1 MDILACSAPN
11 CEAPVAV
18 KKRQLCKRHYNRF
31 MSYGDLD
38 LEPVATRCLHCGEQ
52 IVRSKKT
59 FGPSPQ
65 YCTID
70 CRRLANDKKAKESG
84 RYAAYEAKRR
94 ESFKPKPI
102 SDRSCVRCGG
112 SFLAKRSDARFCSTR
127 CTNSWLDEHN
137 PIRCS
142 EDGCDRGV
150 RATGLCSMH
159 WRRVARAD
167 GRESNPEWDDRRRA
181 NYHKRRALKALAPA
195 EDVRPKVVYDRD
207 SWICGLC
214 SLPVDSSLSYP
225 DPMSASLD
233 HILPLS
239 RGGHHTYENTQLAHL
254 SCNVRK
260 GADAA

>member
-1 MDILACSAPN
+1 MHYQRMRTHGFLEKPLDKFTCIWCGAEKVQDKRGPKPMYCSKE
-11 CEAPVAV
+11 CGY
-18 KKRQLCKRHYNRF
+18 RHYR
-31 MSYGDLD
+31 DR
-38 LEPVATRCLHCGEQ
+38 TREE
-52 IVRSKKT
+52 V
-59 FGPSPQ
+59 
-65 YCTID
+65 
-70 CRRLANDKKAKESG
+70 N
-84 RYAAYEAKRR
+84 AKRR
-94 ESFKPKPI
+94 AKTASKPKHVH
-102 SDRSCVRCGG
+102 SCTECGG
-112 SFLAKRSDARFCSTR
+112 SFESRNRTKKFCSQK
-127 CTNSWLDEHN
+127 CSNKWMDKHN

-142 EDGCDRGV
+142 EDDCDRGV

-181 NYHKRRALKALAPA
+181 NYHKRRAFKMLAPS
-195 EDVRPKVVYDRD
+195 EEVIPSIVYDRD

-233 HILPLS
+233 HVLPLS

-260 GADAA
+260 GADVA

>member
-1 MDILACSAPN
+1 MSILSCAAPN
-11 CEAPVAV
+11 CE
-18 KKRQLCKRHYNRF
+18 
-31 MSYGDLD
+31 
-38 LEPVATRCLHCGEQ
+38 
-52 IVRSKKT
+52 
-59 FGPSPQ
+59 
-65 YCTID
+65 
-70 CRRLANDKKAKESG
+70 
-84 RYAAYEAKRR
+84 R
-94 ESFKPKPI
+94 ESKTRGLCGMHYQRLRKHGTVSDPVGCCINCGVEFKA
-102 SDRSCVRCGG
+102 RS
-112 SFLAKRSDARFCSTR
+112 RSNKFCSQNCSNAWNR
-127 CTNSWLDEHN
+127 KNN
-137 PIRCS
+137 PRKCS
-142 EDGCDRGV
+142 ISGCDRGHD
-150 RATGLCSMH
+150 AKGMCSMH
-159 WRRVARAD
+159 WRREARAD

-195 EDVRPKVVYDRD
+195 EDVRPAVVYDRD